1 MFKSLLKAATAVI
14 DVPVSIAADVVTLGG
29 TLSEKENDTTYTSD
43 ALGRF
48 VDNVKNAADPGKDD

>member
-1 MFKSLLKAATAVI
+1 MFGLLTSVVKAASAAI

-29 TLSEKENDTTYTSD
+29 LTNDKEKTYTEE

-48 VDNVKNAADPGKDD
+48 VGNVKNIADPK

>member
-1 MFKSLLKAATAVI
+1 MLGLLTSAVKAVAVVV

-29 TLSEKENDTTYTSD
+29 LTNDKKNTYTEE

-48 VDNVKNAADPGKDD
+48 VDNVKNIADPK